1 MLAYASVD
9 DIQNRMTRPLTADEQ
24 NACSR
29 LLADAG
35 VLIDAY
41 RSSADTEA
49 KKLVS
54 CRMVIRAIGSA
65 GVDIPVGASQASQS
79 ALGYTQSWTLSGGS
93 AGELYLSKTDK
104 QLLGGGNMIGAVSP
118 LEGMA

>member
-1 MLAYASVD
+1 MATYATVD
-9 DIQNRMTRPLTADEQ
+9 DVRTRLNRELDSGETAVCE
-24 NACSR
+24 A
-29 LLADAG
+29 LLEDAAL
-35 VLIDAY
+35 LIDQFAPGA
-41 RSSADTEA
+41 SDGAT
-49 KKLVS
+49 KLVR
-54 CRMVIRAIGSA
+54 CRMVIRAIGS
-65 GVDIPVGASQASQS
+65 VNIDVPIGASQASQS

>member
-1 MLAYASVD
+1 MLAYASVE
-9 DIQNRMTRPLTADEQ
+9 DIQNRMTRPLTVAEQ
-24 NACSR
+24 NACIS
-29 LLADAG
+29 LLADAS

-41 RSSADTEA
+41 RSSADADA

-65 GVDIPVGASQASQS
+65 SVDIPVGASQASQS
-79 ALGYTQSWTLSGGS
+79 ALGYTQSWTISGGS

-104 QLLGGGNMIGAVSP
+104 QLLGGGNSIGAVSP
-118 LEGMA
+118 LEALI

>member
-1 MLAYASVD
+1 MATYATVD
-9 DIQNRMTRPLTADEQ
+9 DVRTRLNRELDSGETAVCE
-24 NACSR
+24 A
-29 LLADAG
+29 LLEDAAL
-35 VLIDAY
+35 LIDQFAPGA
-41 RSSADTEA
+41 SEGS

-54 CRMVIRAIGSA
+54 CRMVIRAIGS
-65 GVDIPVGASQASQS
+65 VNIDVPIGASQASQS

-118 LEGMA
+118 LEGMV

>member
-1 MLAYASVD
+1 MATYATVD
-9 DIQNRMTRPLTADEQ
+9 DVRTRLNRELDSGETAVCE
-24 NACSR
+24 A
-29 LLADAG
+29 LLEDAAL
-35 VLIDAY
+35 LIDQFALNA
-41 RSSADTEA
+41 SEGA

-54 CRMVIRAIGSA
+54 CRMVIRAIGS
-65 GVDIPVGASQASQS
+65 VNIDVPIGASQASQS

-118 LEGMA
+118 LEGMV

>member
-1 MLAYASVD
+1 MATYATVD
-9 DIQNRMTRPLTADEQ
+9 DVRTRLNRELDSGETAVCE
-24 NACSR
+24 A
-29 LLADAG
+29 LLEDAAL
-35 VLIDAY
+35 LIDQFAPGA
-41 RSSADTEA
+41 SEGA

-54 CRMVIRAIGSA
+54 CRMVIRAIGS
-65 GVDIPVGASQASQS
+65 VNIDVPIGASQASQS

-118 LEGMA
+118 LEGMV

>member
-1 MLAYASVD
+1 MAAYASVI

-24 NACSR
+24 DACTS

-65 GVDIPVGASQASQS
+65 GVDIPVGVSQASQS
-79 ALGYTQSWTLSGGS
+79 ALGYTQSWTISGGS

-104 QLLGGGNMIGAVSP
+104 QLLGGGNAIGASSP
-118 LEGMA
+118 LEALV